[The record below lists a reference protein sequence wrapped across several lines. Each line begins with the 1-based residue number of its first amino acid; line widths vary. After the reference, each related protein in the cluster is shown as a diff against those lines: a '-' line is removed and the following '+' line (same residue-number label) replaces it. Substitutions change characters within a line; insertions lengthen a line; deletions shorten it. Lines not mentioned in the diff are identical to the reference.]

1 MKELA
6 EFLPELIKLRK
17 ELHQHPEISGKEFKT
32 SRLLLRYCERFKP
45 DQVIEKIG
53 RTGLALIYEG
63 SHPGK
68 TVLFRAE
75 MDAVPIEEDI
85 EVSYSSDK
93 KSVSHKC
100 GHDGHMAILVGLAYC
115 LHKIPVPKGRV
126 VLLFQPAEETGKGA
140 LAVLQDPKFRKI
152 LPDYVFALHNI
163 PGYSRDS
170 ILVREGPFAM
180 ASEGISVRMKGH
192 AAHAAYP
199 EQGISP
205 LPAILEILES
215 LPKLNRLKENTLE
228 KHYISVTHCNIGRFG
243 YGSVPGT
250 AQLNLSVRASGSVE
264 LQMLHKKIVKLI
276 QKIALKY
283 YVEEKIQ
290 RWEPFDATVND
301 HRAVEIIRKVA
312 GRKSYPIITL
322 REPLRWSEDF
332 GQFTTNYPGALFGLG
347 AGENHSDLHTWYYD
361 FPDEIIQT
369 GISMFRGIIQE
380 VMHD

>member
-32 SRLLLRYCERFKP
+32 SRLLLRYCQRFKP
-45 DQVIEKIG
+45 DYVIEKIG
-53 RTGLALIYEG
+53 RTGLALVYEG
-63 SHPGK
+63 ENPGK
-68 TVLFRAE
+68 TVILRAE

-93 KSVSHKC
+93 KTVSHKC
-100 GHDGHMAILVGLAYC
+100 GHDGHMAILVGVAYC
-115 LHKIPVPKGRV
+115 LHKLPPQQGRV

-140 LAVLQDPKFRKI
+140 IAVLQDSKFRKI
-152 LPDYVFALHNI
+152 IPDYLFALHNI
-163 PGYSRDS
+163 PGYTRGSVILRD
-170 ILVREGPFAM
+170 GTFAM
-180 ASEGISVRMKGH
+180 ASEGLSVRLRGH

-205 LPAILEILES
+205 LPALREILDA
-215 LPKLNRLKENTLE
+215 LPKLTKSKDTTIPNQFL
-228 KHYISVTHCNIGRFG
+228 SVTHCNVGRFG

-250 AQLNLSVRASGSVE
+250 AQMNISMRAHGMKE
-264 LQMLHKKIVKLI
+264 LEELHKRVVKMI
-276 QKIALKY
+276 QKIALKH
-283 YVEEKIQ
+283 YVEEKFQ

-301 HRAVEIIRKVA
+301 AGAVDIIRKVA
-312 GRKSYPIITL
+312 ERKNYHLISLPA
-322 REPLRWSEDF
+322 PLRWSEDF
-332 GQFTTNYPGALFGLG
+332 GQYTMNYPGALFGIG

-369 GISMFRGIIQE
+369 GITMFRGILQE